1 MAVANTHWRVA
12 LWRLLCG
19 GGVATP
25 LWSGVATPPPHSR
38 TAIGLC
44 GCAAT
49 PHGHFG
55 GKAKLAAVA
64 VRCGGVAQPRQF
76 GKAKLSWLGYATRPR
91 RTATALRGGGVATLA
106 LPKWLRHRHGGVFL
120 LCFFIYYTILYFI
133 V

>member
-1 MAVANTHWRVA
+1 RGWATPPRRTATAPHTVLCTINSRLCFFLHLSPPQQKNRGAVAVR
-12 LWRLLCG
+12 R

-55 GKAKLAAVA
+55 KACDCVWRCCAVWWRSPA
-64 VRCGGVAQPRQF
+64 TPIWQSQIVVAGLRHHAAQPQ
-76 GKAKLSWLGYATRPR
+76 
-91 RTATALRGGGVATLA
+91 
-106 LPKWLRHRHGGVFL
+106 
-120 LCFFIYYTILYFI
+120 
-133 V
+133 